1 MTLLPVSDSM
11 LSGVLSR
18 YPLPNA
24 RVLDVLQA
32 SKRND
37 NFMVEDASGHRY
49 VLRRYRRNN
58 HEARVRFQLNFQ
70 QHLESSGF
78 PTAKIMKTVSDDVL
92 VVEEGA
98 PWALFTFIEGTE
110 YDFSRVE
117 QVVEAARR
125 LAQFHAVAESFPH
138 PEVVITYSQMP
149 DWWTDAEKE
158 IHTLDEFFAGMGVD
172 SELARVREFV
182 AELLHE
188 WPRERNAALRP
199 TWVHGDYHG
208 RNMVFVGD
216 EVRGLFDFDV
226 VHRGFRVED
235 IYMAIF
241 MFGRQ
246 YRGSHV
252 IRPDVA
258 KAFLEEYARNT
269 DLRQEELE
277 ALPVF
282 AGLERAPL
290 ASYYVMLQQD
300 GEDPVSYLRSH
311 IETMLAMRSEMKRI
325 APLLRGCLSR

>member
-1 MTLLPVSDSM
+1 MGLLPVSDSM
-11 LSGVLSR
+11 LSGVLSQ

-37 NFMVEDASGHRY
+37 NFVIEDVSGHRY

-78 PTAKIMKTVSDDVL
+78 PTAEIIKTISEDVL
-92 VVEEGA
+92 VVKEGA
-98 PWALFTFIEGTE
+98 PWALFAFIEGAE
-110 YDFSRVE
+110 YDFSRVG

-125 LAQFHAVAESFPH
+125 LAQFHTVTGSFQH

-149 DWWTDAEKE
+149 DRWTDTEKE
-158 IHTLDEFFAGMGVD
+158 LHKLDEFFAGMAVD
-172 SELARVREFV
+172 SELACVREFV
-182 AELLHE
+182 AELLYE
-188 WPRERNAALRP
+188 WPQERNTALP
-199 TWVHGDYHG
+199 LAWVHGDYHG

-216 EVRGLFDFDV
+216 EMRGLFDFDV

-235 IYMAIF
+235 IYLPIY

-246 YRGSHV
+246 YRGSHI

-258 KAFLEEYARNT
+258 KAFLKEYTRNKE
-269 DLRQEELE
+269 LRPEELE

-282 AGLERAPL
+282 AGLERVPI
-290 ASYYVMLQQD
+290 ASYYAMLQRD

-325 APLLRGCLSR
+325 VPVLRGFSV